1 MMNNSIP
8 KRNGRNGNKLIELH
22 ELSEALRLCRDL
34 PMLENNLLTNLP
46 KVKIRAKKHNGNVKL
61 AKALR
66 AELISCAEQITVRP
80 TYSINKIVDAIE
92 NYFNGNNH
100 DDLIQI
106 RDELTIPFS
115 RDKIDLAR
123 FYAIRLSMEGV
134 SIQQI
139 AEFLQVEPR
148 SVANYIKQ
156 AKERIKVLLEC

>member
-1 MMNNSIP
+1 MIRNRIQE
-8 KRNGRNGNKLIELH
+8 RNGSNGSKRIELH

-46 KVKIRAKKHNGNVKL
+46 RVKARAKNYNGTLEL

-66 AELISCAEQITVRP
+66 AELISCAEQITIRP
-80 TYSINKIVDAIE
+80 TYSIKDIVDAIE
-92 NYFNGNNH
+92 SYFQGNNQGH
-100 DDLIQI
+100 LIQI
-106 RDELTIPFS
+106 RDELAIPFS

-123 FYAIRLSMEGV
+123 FYAIRLLIEGV

-148 SVANYIKQ
+148 SVANYLKQ
-156 AKERIKVLLEC
+156 AKERIKTLLEC